1 MTKKYAFISVF
12 PEIFVPFSQSG
23 IVKKA
28 TDSKLIQIKSF
39 NPRDFL
45 SNKERID
52 DKVYGGGPGMVFK
65 SEPIQ
70 KCINHAKDTFSGSS
84 KVIHLS
90 ASGETFS
97 AQTARELSK
106 EDSLIF
112 LSSRYEGLDQRVID
126 AEVDMEI
133 SIGDYV
139 LTGGEIPSMVLL
151 EAIIKFIGGVVG
163 DEESVKNDS
172 FENSL
177 LEHPQYTRPEK
188 NELGEVPET
197 LLSGNHDQ
205 IRKWKRKHSL
215 GRTFLRRQDLIRQ
228 HDLNQQDIDL
238 IREFLSD
245 LGYESDRIA
254 GLLSINNDE
263 N

>member
-1 MTKKYAFISVF
+1 MIKKYAFISVL

-28 TDSKLIQIKSF
+28 SDSRLIQIKSF

-45 SNKERID
+45 NEKDRID

-70 KCINHAKDTFSGSS
+70 KCIYHAKASFSGPS

-90 ASGETFS
+90 ASGETLT
-97 AQTARELSK
+97 AQIAKKLSE

-112 LSSRYEGLDQRVID
+112 LSSRFEGLDQRVID
-126 AEVDMEI
+126 AEVDKEI

-151 EAIIKFIGGVVG
+151 EAIIRFIDGVVG

-172 FENSL
+172 FENAL

-188 NELGEVPET
+188 NELGEVPKI

-205 IRKWKRKHSL
+205 IKKWKRKHSL
-215 GRTFLRRQDLIRQ
+215 GKTFLRRQDLIRQ
-228 HDLNQQDIDL
+228 NDLNLQDIEL
-238 IREFLSD
+238 INEFLSD
-245 LGYESDRIA
+245 LGYESDKIA
-254 GLLSINNDE
+254 ELLSIINNE

>member
-1 MTKKYAFISVF
+1 MIKKYAFISVF
-12 PEIFVPFSQSG
+12 PEIFVPFSQFG

-28 TDSKLIQIKSF
+28 SDSGIIQIKSF

-45 SNKERID
+45 KNKDRID

-112 LSSRYEGLDQRVID
+112 LSSRYEGLAQRVID
-126 AEVDMEI
+126 AEVDKEI
-133 SIGDYV
+133 SIGDYA
-139 LTGGEIPSMVLL
+139 LMGGKIPSMVHL
-151 EAIIKFIGGVVG
+151 EAIISCIDGVVG

-172 FENSL
+172 FENAL

-205 IRKWKRKHSL
+205 IKKWKRKHSL
-215 GRTFLRRQDLIRQ
+215 GKTFLRRHDLIKQ

-238 IREFLSD
+238 IKEFLSD

-254 GLLSINNDE
+254 ELLSIFNNE

>member
-28 TDSKLIQIKSF
+28 TDSGLIQIKSF

-70 KCINHAKDTFSGSS
+70 KCIKHAKDTFSGSS

-151 EAIIKFIGGVVG
+151 EAIIRFIDGVVG

-172 FENSL
+172 FENAL
-177 LEHPQYTRPEK
+177 LEHPQFTRPEK
-188 NELGEVPET
+188 NELGEVPEI

-254 GLLSINNDE
+254 ELLSIIDNE

>member
-1 MTKKYAFISVF
+1 LIKKYAFISVF
-12 PEIFVPFSQSG
+12 PEIFVPFSQFG

-28 TDSKLIQIKSF
+28 SDSGIIQIKSF

-45 SNKERID
+45 NNKDRID
-52 DKVYGGGPGMVFK
+52 DKVYGGGPGMLFK

-70 KCINHAKDTFSGSS
+70 KCINHAKDNFSGSS

-126 AEVDMEI
+126 AEVDKEI

-139 LTGGEIPSMVLL
+139 LMGGEIPSMVLL
-151 EAIIKFIGGVVG
+151 EAIIRFIDGVVG

-188 NELGEVPET
+188 NELGEVPKT

-205 IRKWKRKHSL
+205 IKKWKRKHSL
-215 GRTFLRRQDLIRQ
+215 GKTFLRRHDLIKQ

-238 IREFLSD
+238 IKEFLSD

-254 GLLSINNDE
+254 ELLSIINNE

>member
-151 EAIIKFIGGVVG
+151 EAIIRFIGGVVG

-254 GLLSINNDE
+254 ELLSIINNE

>member
-1 MTKKYAFISVF
+1 MIKKYAFISVF

-28 TDSKLIQIKSF
+28 TDSGLIQIKSF

-45 SNKERID
+45 DNKDRID

-70 KCINHAKDTFSGSS
+70 KSINYAKDNFSGSS

-90 ASGETFS
+90 ASGETLT
-97 AQTARELSK
+97 AQIARDLSK
-106 EDSLIF
+106 EDSLIL

-126 AEVDMEI
+126 TDVDLEI

-151 EAIIKFIGGVVG
+151 ETIIRFIDGVVG

-172 FENSL
+172 FEDSL

-188 NELGEVPET
+188 NKIGKVPEV

-205 IRKWKRKHSL
+205 IKKWKRKHSL
-215 GRTFLRRQDLIRQ
+215 GKTFLKRPDLLKLHELNEQDTEQIK
-228 HDLNQQDIDL
+228 
-238 IREFLSD
+238 EFLSD

-254 GLLSINNDE
+254 ELLGIINNE

>member
-1 MTKKYAFISVF
+1 MIKKYAFISVF
-12 PEIFVPFSQSG
+12 PEIFIPFSQYG
-23 IVKKA
+23 VVKKA
-28 TDSKLIQIKSF
+28 TDSGLIQIKSF

-45 SNKERID
+45 NDKDRID

-70 KCINHAKDTFSGSS
+70 KCIKYTKDTFSGTST
-84 KVIHLS
+84 VIHLS
-90 ASGETFS
+90 ASGETLT

-126 AEVDMEI
+126 AEVDKEI

-139 LTGGEIPSMVLL
+139 LTGGEIPSMVLF
-151 EAIIKFIGGVVG
+151 EAIIRFIDGVVS

-172 FENSL
+172 FENNL

-188 NELGEVPET
+188 NELGEVPKT

-205 IRKWKRKHSL
+205 IEKWKRKHSL
-215 GRTFLRRQDLIRQ
+215 GKTFLRRKDLIKQ
-228 HDLNQQDIDL
+228 YDLNQQDIDL
-238 IREFLSD
+238 IKEFLSD

-254 GLLSINNDE
+254 ELLSTINNE

>member
-28 TDSKLIQIKSF
+28 TDSGLIQIKSF

-151 EAIIKFIGGVVG
+151 EAIIRFIDGVVG

-172 FENSL
+172 FENAL

-197 LLSGNHDQ
+197 LLSGNHEQ
-205 IRKWKRKHSL
+205 IEKWKRKHSL
-215 GRTFLRRQDLIRQ
+215 GKTFLIRQDLIRQ

-254 GLLSINNDE
+254 ELLSIINNE

>member
-12 PEIFVPFSQSG
+12 PEIFVPFSKSG

-28 TDSKLIQIKSF
+28 TDSGLIQIKSF

-45 SNKERID
+45 SNKDRID

-151 EAIIKFIGGVVG
+151 EAIIRFIDGVVG
-163 DEESVKNDS
+163 DKESVKNDS

-254 GLLSINNDE
+254 ELLSIINNE